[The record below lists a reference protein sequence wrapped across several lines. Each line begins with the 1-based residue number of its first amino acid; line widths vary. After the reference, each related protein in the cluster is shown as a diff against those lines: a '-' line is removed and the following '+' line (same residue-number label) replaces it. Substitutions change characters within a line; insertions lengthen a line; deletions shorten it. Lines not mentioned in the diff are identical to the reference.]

1 MATNS
6 AQKPST
12 RHDCTRVAMAQ
23 HGPRPG
29 GPRAVAAL
37 QKGPQAFRYYYNYY
51 VHYSY
56 RHRFYKQVPE
66 LSRLHNRVVPD
77 ATACDGAVTIS
88 KPRLRW
94 PPARVSGDL

>member
-12 RHDCTRVAMAQ
+12 GCDCAPVATAQ

-29 GPRAVAAL
+29 GLRAVAAL
-37 QKGPQAFRYYYNYY
+37 QKGPRAFRYYYNYY
-51 VHYSY
+51 AHYSY

-66 LSRLHNRVVPD
+66 LSRLHNGEVLD
-77 ATACDGAVTIS
+77 ATARDDAATVG
-88 KPRLRW
+88 KLRLHR
-94 PPARVSGDL
+94 DL